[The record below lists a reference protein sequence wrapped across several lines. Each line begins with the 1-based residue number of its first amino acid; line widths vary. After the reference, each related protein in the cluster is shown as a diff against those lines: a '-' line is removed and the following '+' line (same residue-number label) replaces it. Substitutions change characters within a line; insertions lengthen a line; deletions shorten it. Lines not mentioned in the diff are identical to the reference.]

1 MYVYIYLAIVT
12 CMFNVIK
19 IKKVI
24 KKKRKKTTTKTNH
37 SSSNCPKYVRR
48 TNIHAVKNGLLMDLL
63 AHRLITESASQSQA
77 RQRTALLQRTAFA
90 IRAELG
96 QRKKI
101 IITRQPAQSKK

>member
-24 KKKRKKTTTKTNH
+24 KKKRKKQTKTNH

-77 RQRTALLQRTAFA
+77 RQRTALSPRTAFA

-96 QRKKI
+96 QR
-101 IITRQPAQSKK
+101 IT